1 MTWLGGTDAEEEGV
15 WRWADG
21 SPWMFTAWS
30 EGKGRKMFEIQLY
43 CLVSWLGMVQRMV
56 RRMSN
61 YFICQTERETF
72 RGETDTTFKYHQD
85 QLAFPGVKVEY
96 HQEAA
101 IKGKIE
107 ARKKLGSN

>member
-1 MTWLGGTDAEEEGV
+1 
-15 WRWADG
+15 
-21 SPWMFTAWS
+21 
-30 EGKGRKMFEIQLY
+30 MFEIQLY
-43 CLVSWLGMVQRMV
+43 CLVSWLGMV

-61 YFICQTERETF
+61 NFICQTERETF